1 MKVMAGGST
10 DVLLIER
17 SKPYLKNYIA
27 NPYARPDNNVEE
39 RALKLVV
46 IGRKNWLFVG
56 NEGGGQVVIYCLP
69 QTYRA
74 LKINPSLYFKDM
86 LRRIPSL

>member
-1 MKVMAGGST
+1 MTVMAGGST

-17 SKPYLKNYIA
+17 TKPYLKNYIA
-27 NPYARPDNNVEE
+27 NPCARPDNNVAE

-56 NEGGGQVVIYCLP
+56 NEASNQ
-69 QTYRA
+69 
-74 LKINPSLYFKDM
+74 
-86 LRRIPSL
+86 